1 MIIPHTT
8 KIICHNTNGCAGRK
22 YNLIDIS
29 RKIENLP
36 NSTDEEILTLLRTQL
51 NLNVTTQK
59 DELDIEK
66 QLEKYVEYKWAL
78 VPCAKNG
85 KNPIQNAWQTKEN
98 RDKSEWFNWL
108 NSGLNLG
115 TRTGEVSNLCVIDL
129 DFYTKQ
135 EKVEL
140 VKETT
145 TKVRLEELSAKK
157 VIPSSIK
164 AILGDTLIQE
174 TLGGFHVFYQANDL
188 PKGSVDIEGIHID
201 IETEGGQVIIPPSP
215 QVAVEEEYKEG
226 EIVKKRVVGYG
237 HRKFINN
244 NPIIPIPKELYNL
257 LIGTKVK
264 PTPKPLEQLA
274 EEKIANQIK
283 NEKFKFDDLT
293 KNRHMTLLTF
303 GGILQKT
310 LNINTVENV
319 LKITNNLLPE
329 PLPNTEI
336 INIVDNLSK
345 YTDEHETQ
353 IRNSILDYL
362 NETDIA
368 TKTEIEYAVFSKRTT
383 AEEKK
388 RLDRILANLIVTHK
402 ILKYNS
408 RNYKIIRDM
417 KGSDIITNI
426 GNPINFKMPYFHD
439 YAYFNFGDI
448 VIIGGSTK
456 TGKTSLSMNICK
468 RIVSQGIKPDYFY
481 NESGGRFSKHAL
493 KLGLKD
499 GDFTHYFCPNP
510 MEVIIKPRSVCI
522 FDWVRPF
529 DFARTADMYA
539 SIVEKLQNNNS
550 IMIAFAQLRDDTENT
565 WFAKDLIRQFVSLS
579 AKYIYEDQY
588 GINTKFILSDIR
600 DRKNNGKKFEIP
612 CKYFEET
619 NEVKMQEEIDEEQKD
634 INEKIAKEEFKNK
647 TKDIIPESTKVINK
661 PVNDNT
667 EESFNKFEVN

>member
-1 MIIPHTT
+1 MVIPHTT

-145 TKVRLEELSAKK
+145 TKVRLEELKAKK

-388 RLDRILANLIVTHK
+388 RLDRILANLLIGHK
-402 ILKYNS
+402 IVKYNS
-408 RNYKIIRDM
+408 RNYKIVRQMDYKEDLEKM
-417 KGSDIITNI
+417 GTPI
-426 GNPINFKMPYFHD
+426 GFKMPYFDD
-439 YAYFNFGDI
+439 YAYFNKGDLLL
-448 VIIGGSTK
+448 VGAFNK
-456 TGKTSLSMNICK
+456 VGKTTLAVNFLK
-468 RIVSQGIKPDYFY
+468 RLIEQKITPKPILFY
-481 NESGGRFSKHAL
+481 NETGGRFAKTAL
-493 KLGLKD
+493 RTGIIP
-499 GDFTHYFCPNP
+499 GQFEYARASNP
-510 MEVIIKPRSVCI
+510 FEIIIKPNSVI
-522 FDWVRPF
+522 VYDWIRPV
-529 DFARTADMYA
+529 DFARTADLFD
-539 SIVEKLQNNNS
+539 SLVQKLADTNS
-550 IMIAFAQLRDDTENT
+550 IMIGFVQLRDDNQ

-579 AKYIYEDQY
+579 AKYLYEDQH
-588 GINTKFILSDIR
+588 GINTKFILDDIR
-600 DRKNNGKKFEIP
+600 DRKSSGKKFEIP
-612 CKYFEET
+612 CKYFDET
-619 NEVKMQEEIDEEQKD
+619 KEVKMQEEIDEEQRD

-647 TKDIIPESTKVINK
+647 TKDIIPEPTKVINQ

-667 EESFNKFEVN
+667 EESFNNFEVN